1 MPTSRGAGQEDD
13 HPSIPHGDG
22 GTGGGDVERGEPTRQ
37 VWVPGPVIVGA
48 GPSGLAT
55 AACLKARGVP
65 SLVLEKDPCVAA
77 SWRRRTYERLRL
89 HLPRAFCELPL
100 APPFPAGTP
109 PYPTRDQ
116 FVAYLDAYARAF
128 AVAPR
133 LGARVRSAAYDASIG
148 FWRVVTVDAGDGDG
162 VGGDGEGAAAAATE
176 FVSRWLVVATGE
188 NAEAAW
194 PEGVEGM
201 DGYRGVAM
209 HTSSYKRGDEFR
221 GKKVLVVGCGNSGME
236 VSLDLCNNG
245 AKAFM
250 VVRDKVHVL
259 PREIMGISTFGLSV
273 FLLRGLSIK
282 RVDSLL
288 LFFSRLI
295 LGDTEKYGL
304 PRPKIGPL
312 QIKSSTGKTPVLD
325 IGALRKIKD
334 GTIKVVPAINR
345 FTENGV
351 EFIDGQ
357 REDFDAVIFATGYK
371 SNVPSWLKDEEFFSQ
386 VDGFPRKA
394 FPHSWRG
401 KNGLY
406 AAGFT
411 RKGLMGTS
419 YDALRIAGDIADQWT
434 EALASPNNATHRS
447 SDHDHA

>member
-1 MPTSRGAGQEDD
+1 MRTSRGGDRQQQDD
-13 HPSIPHGDG
+13 HPSILHGDG
-22 GTGGGDVERGEPTRQ
+22 GEGGDAGGSDAERGQPRQ

-65 SLVLEKDPCVAA
+65 SLVLEKDACVAA

-89 HLPRAFCELPL
+89 HLPRGFCELPL
-100 APPFPAGTP
+100 AAFPPGTP
-109 PYPTRDQ
+109 AYPTRDQ

-128 AVAPR
+128 AVEPC

-148 FWRVVTVDAGDGDG
+148 FWRVTVD
-162 VGGDGEGAAAAATE
+162 VDGEAAATE

-188 NAEAAW
+188 NAEPAW

-201 DGYRGVAM
+201 EGYRGVAM

-245 AKAFM
+245 AKASM
-250 VVRDKVHVL
+250 VVRD
-259 PREIMGISTFGLSV
+259 
-273 FLLRGLSIK
+273 
-282 RVDSLL
+282 
-288 LFFSRLI
+288 
-295 LGDTEKYGL
+295 
-304 PRPKIGPL
+304 
-312 QIKSSTGKTPVLD
+312 
-325 IGALRKIKD
+325 
-334 GTIKVVPAINR
+334 KVVPAINR
-345 FTENGV
+345 LTEDGV
-351 EFIDGQ
+351 EFIDGHK
-357 REDFDAVIFATGYK
+357 EDFDAIIFATGYK
-371 SNVPSWLKDEEFFSQ
+371 SNVPSWLKEEEFFSQ
-386 VDGFPRKA
+386 VDGFPKKA

-401 KNGLY
+401 KKGLY

-411 RKGLMGTS
+411 RKGLMGSS

-434 EALASPNNATHRS
+434 EALASPTATNRI
-447 SDHDHA
+447 SDLHA

>member
-1 MPTSRGAGQEDD
+1 MPTSREGSGQE
-13 HPSIPHGDG
+13 PHHHHTIIHLDA
-22 GTGGGDVERGEPTRQ
+22 GTGGAPRQ

-55 AACLKARGVP
+55 AACLKARGAP
-65 SLVLEKDPCVAA
+65 SLVLEKDTCVAS
-77 SWRRRTYERLRL
+77 SWRHRTYERLRL
-89 HLPRAFCELPL
+89 HLPRSFCELPL
-100 APPFPAGTP
+100 MAFPPGTP

-128 AVAPR
+128 GIEPR
-133 LGARVRSAAYDASIG
+133 LGVRVRSAAYDASIG
-148 FWRVVTVDAGDGDG
+148 FWRVVVTV
-162 VGGDGEGAAAAATE
+162 DGEGDGGAAMAATE

-188 NAEAAW
+188 NAEPAW

-201 DGYRGVAM
+201 DGYRGVAL
-209 HTSSYKRGDEFR
+209 HTSSYKKGDEFR

-245 AKAFM
+245 ARASM
-250 VVRDKVHVL
+250 VVRDKLHVL
-259 PREIMGISTFGLSV
+259 PREILGISTFGFSL
-273 FLLRGLSIK
+273 FLLKWFSTK

-304 PRPKIGPL
+304 PRPKMGPL

-325 IGALRKIKD
+325 IGAFRKIKKEE
-334 GTIKVVPAINR
+334 IKVVPAINR

-351 EFIDGQ
+351 EFIDGH

-371 SNVPSWLKDEEFFSQ
+371 SNVPSWLKEEEFFSHA
-386 VDGFPRKA
+386 DGLPKKP

-419 YDALRIAGDIADQWT
+419 YDAIRIAGDIADQWT
-434 EALASPNNATHRS
+434 DAFASPTAVHIS
-447 SDHDHA
+447 SDHGA

>member
-1 MPTSRGAGQEDD
+1 MPTSGGEQQEAEPNHPTILHRDGSGSGTDAGDRSS
-13 HPSIPHGDG
+13 PA
-22 GTGGGDVERGEPTRQ
+22 RQ

-65 SLVLEKDPCVAA
+65 SLVLEKDPCVAS
-77 SWRRRTYERLRL
+77 SWRHRTYERLRL
-89 HLPRAFCELPL
+89 HLPRCFCELPM
-100 APPFPAGTP
+100 APFPAGTP
-109 PYPTRDQ
+109 AYPTRDQ
-116 FVAYLDAYARAF
+116 FVAYLDGYARAF
-128 AVAPR
+128 GIEPR
-133 LGARVRSAAYDASIG
+133 LGARVRAAAYDAGIG
-148 FWRVVTVDAGDGDG
+148 FWRVVAVVVNEDGG
-162 VGGDGEGAAAAATE
+162 VAAETE

-188 NAEAAW
+188 NAEPAW

-201 DGYRGVAM
+201 EGYRGLVM
-209 HTSSYKRGDEFR
+209 HTSSYKKGDEFR
-221 GKKVLVVGCGNSGME
+221 GKNVLVVGCGNSGME

-245 AKAFM
+245 ARASM
-250 VVRDKVHVL
+250 VVRDKLHVL
-259 PREIMGISTFGLSV
+259 PREILGISTFGLSM
-273 FLLRGLSIK
+273 FLLRWLPIK

-304 PRPKIGPL
+304 PRPKMGPL

-325 IGALRKIKD
+325 IGALRKIKS
-334 GTIKVVPAINR
+334 GEIQVVPAINR
-345 FTENGV
+345 FTGSNGV
-351 EFIDGQ
+351 EFIDGH

-371 SNVPSWLKDEEFFSQ
+371 SNVPSWLKEEEFFSH
-386 VDGFPRKA
+386 VDGFPRKP

-434 EALASPNNATHRS
+434 EAFASPTAAHRS
-447 SDHDHA
+447 SDHGA

>member
-1 MPTSRGAGQEDD
+1 MPTSRGGQEPD
-13 HPSIPHGDG
+13 HPTTTILRRGGGDG
-22 GTGGGDVERGEPTRQ
+22 GAGGDAAGGDGAAPRQ
-37 VWVPGPVIVGA
+37 VWVPGPVI
-48 GPSGLAT
+48 
-55 AACLKARGVP
+55 
-65 SLVLEKDPCVAA
+65 KDACVAA
-77 SWRRRTYERLRL
+77 SWRHRTYERLRL
-89 HLPRAFCELPL
+89 HLPRCFCELPL
-100 APPFPAGTP
+100 APFPPGTP

-116 FVAYLDAYARAF
+116 FVAYLDGYARAF
-128 AVAPR
+128 GIEPR
-133 LGARVRSAAYDASIG
+133 LGA
-148 FWRVVTVDAGDGDG
+148 
-162 VGGDGEGAAAAATE
+162 GGAEGGGATAATE

-188 NAEAAW
+188 NAEPAW

-209 HTSSYKRGDEFR
+209 HTSSYKKGDEFR
-221 GKKVLVVGCGNSGME
+221 GKNVLVVGCGNSGME

-245 AKAFM
+245 AKASM
-250 VVRDKVHVL
+250 VVRDKLHVL
-259 PREIMGISTFGLSV
+259 PREILGISTFGLSV
-273 FLLRGLSIK
+273 
-282 RVDSLL
+282 DSVL

-295 LGDTEKYGL
+295 LGDTEKYSL

-325 IGALRKIKD
+325 IGALRKIKT
-334 GTIKVVPAINR
+334 GEIKVVPEISR

-351 EFIDGQ
+351 EFIDGH

-371 SNVPSWLKDEEFFSQ
+371 SNVPSWLKEEEFFSHA
-386 VDGFPRKA
+386 DGFPRKP

-419 YDALRIAGDIADQWT
+419 YDALRIAGDIVDQWT
-434 EALASPNNATHRS
+434 EAFASPTAAHRS
-447 SDHDHA
+447 SDHGA

>member
-1 MPTSRGAGQEDD
+1 MPTSRAETQQEPH
-13 HPSIPHGDG
+13 HPTILHLDAVTSI
-22 GTGGGDVERGEPTRQ
+22 TGGGAPRQ

-65 SLVLEKDPCVAA
+65 SLVLEKDTCVAS
-77 SWRRRTYERLRL
+77 SWRHRTYERLRL
-89 HLPRAFCELPL
+89 HLPRSFCELPL
-100 APPFPAGTP
+100 MAFPPGTP

-128 AVAPR
+128 GVEPR
-133 LGARVRSAAYDASIG
+133 LGVRVRSAAYDAAIG
-148 FWRVVTVDAGDGDG
+148 FWRVVFTV
-162 VGGDGEGAAAAATE
+162 DGEGDGGAAATE

-188 NAEAAW
+188 NAEPAW

-201 DGYRGVAM
+201 DGYRGVAL
-209 HTSSYKRGDEFR
+209 HTSSYKKGDEFR
-221 GKKVLVVGCGNSGME
+221 GKNVLVVGCGNSGME

-245 AKAFM
+245 ARASM
-250 VVRDKVHVL
+250 VVRDKVL
-259 PREIMGISTFGLSV
+259 YYSDILEILGISTFGFSM
-273 FLLRGLSIK
+273 FLLRWFSTK

-304 PRPKIGPL
+304 PRPKMGPL

-325 IGALRKIKD
+325 IGALRKIKK
-334 GTIKVVPAINR
+334 GEIKKEILQVVPAINR

-351 EFIDGQ
+351 EFIDGH

-371 SNVPSWLKDEEFFSQ
+371 SNVPSWLKVHYTYNTLNVLEYIIL
-386 VDGFPRKA
+386 K
-394 FPHSWRG
+394 
-401 KNGLY
+401 KN
-406 AAGFT
+406 
-411 RKGLMGTS
+411 
-419 YDALRIAGDIADQWT
+419 
-434 EALASPNNATHRS
+434 E
-447 SDHDHA
+447 

>member
-1 MPTSRGAGQEDD
+1 MPTSRGEGQEDS
-13 HPSIPHGDG
+13 HPTILNRGGADSGGGDAGDG
-22 GTGGGDVERGEPTRQ
+22 GGAPRQ

-65 SLVLEKDPCVAA
+65 SLVLEKDSCVAS
-77 SWRRRTYERLRL
+77 SWRHRMYERLRL
-89 HLPRAFCELPL
+89 HLPRCFCELPL
-100 APPFPAGTP
+100 APFPPGTP

-116 FVAYLDAYARAF
+116 FIAYLDDYARAF
-128 AVAPR
+128 GIEPR
-133 LGARVRSAAYDASIG
+133 FGARVRSAAYDASIG
-148 FWRVVTVDAGDGDG
+148 FWRVTVDEDTGDG
-162 VGGDGEGAAAAATE
+162 ATAKE

-188 NAEAAW
+188 NAEPAW

-201 DGYRGVAM
+201 GEYRGVAM
-209 HTSSYKRGDEFR
+209 HTSSYKKGDEFR
-221 GKKVLVVGCGNSGME
+221 GKNVLVVGCGNSGME
-236 VSLDLCNNG
+236 VSLDLCNNH
-245 AKAFM
+245 AKASM
-250 VVRDKVHVL
+250 VVRDKLHVL
-259 PREIMGISTFGLSV
+259 PREILGISTFGLSV
-273 FLLRGLSIK
+273 YLLKWLHIK
-282 RVDSLL
+282 QVDSLL

-325 IGALRKIKD
+325 IGALRKIKN
-334 GTIKVVPAINR
+334 GEIKREILQVVPAINR

-351 EFIDGQ
+351 EFIDGH

-371 SNVPSWLKDEEFFSQ
+371 SNVPSWLKEEEFFSHA
-386 VDGFPRKA
+386 DGFPRKP

-434 EALASPNNATHRS
+434 ETFSSPTSAHRS
-447 SDHDHA
+447 SDHGA

>member
-1 MPTSRGAGQEDD
+1 MPTSREGHEPDHHPTTTILHRGGGAGDA
-13 HPSIPHGDG
+13 S
-22 GTGGGDVERGEPTRQ
+22 GGDSGAPPTRQ

-77 SWRRRTYERLRL
+77 AWRHRTYERLRL
-89 HLPRAFCELPL
+89 HLPRCFCELPL
-100 APPFPAGTP
+100 APFPPGTP

-116 FVAYLDAYARAF
+116 FVAYLDGYARAF
-128 AVAPR
+128 GIEPR
-133 LGARVRSAAYDASIG
+133 LGARVRSAAYDAAIG
-148 FWRVVTVDAGDGDG
+148 FWRVTVDEDDAE
-162 VGGDGEGAAAAATE
+162 GGGAAATTTE

-188 NAEAAW
+188 NAEPAW

-209 HTSSYKRGDEFR
+209 HTSSYKKGDEFR
-221 GKKVLVVGCGNSGME
+221 GKNVLVVGCGNSGME

-245 AKAFM
+245 ARASM
-250 VVRDKVHVL
+250 VVRDKLHVL
-259 PREIMGISTFGLSV
+259 PREILGISTFGLSV
-273 FLLRGLSIK
+273 FLLRWLPIK

-304 PRPKIGPL
+304 PRPKIGPF
-312 QIKSSTGKTPVLD
+312 QIKSSSGKTPVLD
-325 IGALRKIKD
+325 IGALRKIKS
-334 GTIKVVPAINR
+334 GEIKVVPAINR
-345 FTENGV
+345 FTGNNGV
-351 EFIDGQ
+351 EFIDGH

-371 SNVPSWLKDEEFFSQ
+371 SNVPSWLKEEEFFSH
-386 VDGFPRKA
+386 VDGFPRKP

-419 YDALRIAGDIADQWT
+419 YDAVRIAGDIADQWT
-434 EALASPNNATHRS
+434 EAFASPTAAHRS
-447 SDHDHA
+447 SDHGA